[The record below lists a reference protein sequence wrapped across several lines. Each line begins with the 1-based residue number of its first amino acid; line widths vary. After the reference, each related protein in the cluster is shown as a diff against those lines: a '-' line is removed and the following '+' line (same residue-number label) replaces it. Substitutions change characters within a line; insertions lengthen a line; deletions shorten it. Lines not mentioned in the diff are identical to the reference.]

1 VAPPAPAPPPKP
13 APAPPPA
20 PAAPGPQ
27 PAVAGA
33 SPTAA
38 LEEADKRH
46 KDARRF
52 ARLLVSEIK
61 LYNENAV
68 SEGRNRSDL
77 YQRLKKDI
85 DRSHDSYN
93 QRIGE
98 DVRAQFDY
106 LYDELV
112 RQLCEGDP
120 TKLGP
125 GAPEPNPRGLVVS

>member
-1 VAPPAPAPPPKP
+1 VPPAPAPT
-13 APAPPPA
+13 
-20 PAAPGPQ
+20 PGPQ
-27 PAVAGA
+27 PSAQAA

-38 LEEADKRH
+38 LEEADRRH

-68 SEGRNRSDL
+68 AEGRAKGDL
-77 YQRLKKDI
+77 YPRLKKDI
-85 DRSHDSYN
+85 DRSYDSYG

-120 TKLGP
+120 SRLGP

>member
-1 VAPPAPAPPPKP
+1 VAPPP
-13 APAPPPA
+13 
-20 PAAPGPQ
+20 APGPQ
-27 PAVAGA
+27 PAAGV

-68 SEGRNRSDL
+68 TEGRNKSDL

-98 DVRAQFDY
+98 DIRAQFDY

-112 RQLCEGDP
+112 RQLCEGDESR
-120 TKLGP
+120 LGP
-125 GAPEPNPRGLVVS
+125 GAPEPNPRGLVVSQ